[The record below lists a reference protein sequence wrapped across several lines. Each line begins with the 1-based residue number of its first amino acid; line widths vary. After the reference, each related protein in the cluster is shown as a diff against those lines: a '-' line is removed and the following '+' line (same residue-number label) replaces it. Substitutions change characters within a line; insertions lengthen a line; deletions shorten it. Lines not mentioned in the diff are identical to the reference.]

1 MRAYTTFIPAGAR
14 LQAAAR
20 RTAGAAGLAA
30 LSLIASCTT
39 ATEVLE
45 VKDPDIVNPTDVQ
58 SVAGAN
64 AVRLGALAAVVLMA
78 SGCNPTVKVEA
89 PDKPIEINLNV
100 RIEQEVRVKI
110 DRELDQ
116 VFDKNPELFG
126 LPKEKK
132 L

>member
-1 MRAYTTFIPAGAR
+1 MSERKTLRP
-14 LQAAAR
+14 
-20 RTAGAAGLAA
+20 
-30 LSLIASCTT
+30 
-39 ATEVLE
+39 
-45 VKDPDIVNPTDVQ
+45 
-58 SVAGAN
+58 
-64 AVRLGALAAVVLMA
+64 VRVGALAAVVLMA

-110 DRELDQ
+110 DREHDQ

-132 L
+132 P